1 MPNITTKHAITYTN
15 SPVLLFKAIFRHR
28 NYFLSFVA
36 MNGND
41 GYGLKREK
49 VGPTFSSFIACE
61 NIRLRM
67 FSQAT
72 SFNAV
77 PAILW
82 LVFPDE
88 IYLIF
93 SS

>member
-1 MPNITTKHAITYTN
+1 MPNITTNHAITYTN
-15 SPVLLFKAIFRHR
+15 SPVLLFKAIFRHW

-49 VGPTFSSFIACE
+49 VGPTSSSFSA
-61 NIRLRM
+61 M
-67 FSQAT
+67 
-72 SFNAV
+72 

-82 LVFPDE
+82 LVFPDV
-88 IYLIF
+88 IYLI
-93 SS
+93 SSS

>member
-1 MPNITTKHAITYTN
+1 
-15 SPVLLFKAIFRHR
+15 
-28 NYFLSFVA
+28 

-49 VGPTFSSFIACE
+49 VGPTSS
-61 NIRLRM
+61 
-67 FSQAT
+67 
-72 SFNAV
+72 SFNAM

-93 SS
+93 SSLLYRSQFVYGVKVLSNDVSTELHTIACERQTFLLAHRR